1 MTNISNTVFYTGL
14 TSDLIARTYQHKQK
28 IVSGFTKKYN
38 LNKLVYYEIFNQA
51 IEAINREKQIKGGSR
66 KKKIDLIRSMNPD
79 FKDLYDEL
87 IK

>member
-38 LNKLVYYEIFNQA
+38 LNKLVYYEIFNRA
-51 IEAINREKQIKGGSR
+51 IEAINREKQIKGESR
-66 KKKIDLIRSMNPD
+66 KKKIDLIISLNP
-79 FKDLYDEL
+79 KYQDLYYKI